1 MKLYVVRHGETIT
14 NTMHLISGNK
24 ETDLTKNGIL
34 QAKQAKEFLKNIN
47 FDIVLASPLS
57 RARLTAST
65 VTDKP
70 IIIDKRLIERDYGTF
85 DMQRKSDVDYDG
97 FWNYYLNMDSNN
109 GESVKELLQRVEN
122 LITDLKSKYPNKT
135 LLLVTHSGVARAIHY
150 YITGIPEDGDLTA
163 LEIPNC
169 AVRVYEIKEVK

>member
-1 MKLYVVRHGETIT
+1 MKLYVMRHGETIT

-24 ETDLTKNGIL
+24 EADLTKKGIT
-34 QAKQAKEFLKNIN
+34 QAKQAKEFLKNTH
-47 FDIVLASPLS
+47 FDLVLASPLS
-57 RARLTAST
+57 RARVTAST
-65 VTDKP
+65 VTDEP

-85 DMQRKSDVDYDG
+85 DMQRKDDVDYDG
-97 FWNYYLNMDSNN
+97 FWNYKLNMDSNN
-109 GESVKELLQRVEN
+109 GESIQKLLKRVEN
-122 LITDLKSKYPNKT
+122 LITDLNIKYPNKT

-150 YITGIPEDGDLTA
+150 YITGIPKDNDLTA